1 MSGGGIRNEGNLD
14 LSNATVSGNE
24 TTASYGGGIANA
36 GPATM
41 SLTNVTLSG
50 NRAEGDGGGID
61 QGLGGL
67 ANLINVTITGN
78 TADTDG
84 DAGGGGGVLVAP
96 ATPSNPVGTFNFR
109 NTIIAGNTDISPP
122 SLSESPDCGGHPHL
136 AGQQPDRRS
145 RRLRVRDLG
154 AGTGPTSIRGSG
166 RSRTTAA
173 RPSRARS
180 SPRARRSMR
189 AAGVLRPPTSAAF
202 PGRRPTSAPT
212 SSRDAAERWST
223 ASAPRARTGSPERA
237 GPMASSGWAEGTSS
251 RDAPARTGCAAV
263 GGRDK
268 LKGGRAAGT
277 HSSAEGQR
285 RLQGRATKGRAEEL
299 LSST

>member
-50 NRAEGDGGGID
+50 NRAEGDGGAID

-67 ANLINVTITGN
+67 ANLNHVTITGN

-96 ATPSNPVGTFNFR
+96 GSVSNPVGTFNFR

-122 SLSESPDCGGHPHL
+122 SISESPDCGGTLISQGKPARIEGEL
-136 AGQQPDRRS
+136 TLLGVTRS
-145 RRLRVRDLG
+145 VPLQVSSYDCVDESG
-154 AGTGPTSIRGSG
+154 AGDRCAIVATANVK
-166 RSRTTAA
+166 RSAFGMTRYMLFAA
-173 RPSRARS
+173 DDVQLAIQ
-180 SPRARRSMR
+180 
-189 AAGVLRPPTSAAF
+189 
-202 PGRRPTSAPT
+202 
-212 SSRDAAERWST
+212 
-223 ASAPRARTGSPERA
+223 
-237 GPMASSGWAEGTSS
+237 AEGVT
-251 RDAPARTGCAAV
+251 R
-263 GGRDK
+263 
-268 LKGGRAAGT
+268 
-277 HSSAEGQR
+277 
-285 RLQGRATKGRAEEL
+285 
-299 LSST
+299 